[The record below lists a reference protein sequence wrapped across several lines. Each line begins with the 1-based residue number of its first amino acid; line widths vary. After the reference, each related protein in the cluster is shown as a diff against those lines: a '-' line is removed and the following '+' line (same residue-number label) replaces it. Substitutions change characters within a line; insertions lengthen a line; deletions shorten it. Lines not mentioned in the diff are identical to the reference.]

1 MTPLFS
7 IIIPTFNASKTVD
20 KALDSIVSQT
30 FKNVEV
36 LIQDGKSTDQTVGI
50 AETYKEKITQLHIT
64 SESDTGIYDGM
75 NKALKRAS
83 GEYVYFMGSDDT
95 LYTPDVLKEIG
106 YELLENPVDVI
117 HGDVFSSRFNGRY
130 DGPFTHEKIVRQ
142 NICHQAMFMRR
153 SVFDLIGTFKLE
165 YKAQADWHHNI
176 SWMLHKNVSR
186 MYIDLIIANYADG
199 GFSSVNND
207 LRFRM
212 DKGWFVLKKGLRRLP
227 GKVLRDVLADSLV
240 FSKQQQNTGM
250 ILRYK
255 IMITLVKVGRKLKL
269 LK

>member
-1 MTPLFS
+1 MIPLFS
-7 IIIPTFNASKTVD
+7 IIIPTFNADKTLAR
-20 KALDSIVSQT
+20 ALDSIASQT
-30 FKNVEV
+30 FKGLEV
-36 LIQDGKSTDQTVGI
+36 LIQDGQSTDRTLAI
-50 AETYKEKITQLHIT
+50 AETFKEKIPQLTIT
-64 SESDTGIYDGM
+64 SEDDYGIYDGM
-75 NKALKRAS
+75 NKALERVT
-83 GEYVYFMGSDDT
+83 GEYIYFMGSDDAFFDT
-95 LYTPDVLKEIG
+95 DVLKEVA
-106 YELLENPVDVI
+106 YEFMENPVDVI
-117 HGDVFSSRFNGRY
+117 YGDVFSSRFNGRY
-130 DGPFTHEKIVRQ
+130 DGPFTPEKIVRQ

-153 SVFDLIGTFKLE
+153 SVFDLIGPFKLE

-186 MYIDLIIANYADG
+186 VYIDMIVANYADG

-212 DKGWFVLKKGLRRLP
+212 DKGWIVLKKGLCTLP
-227 GKVLRDVLADSLV
+227 GKVLRDVLVDSLI
-240 FSKQQQNTGM
+240 FSRQQQNTGM